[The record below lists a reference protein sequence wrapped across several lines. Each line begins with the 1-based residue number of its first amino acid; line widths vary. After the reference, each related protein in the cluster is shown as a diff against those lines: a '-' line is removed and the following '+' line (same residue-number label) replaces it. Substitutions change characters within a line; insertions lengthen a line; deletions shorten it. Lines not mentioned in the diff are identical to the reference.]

1 MDYKIFTDEQLEA
14 LMTHSVEILNIISD
28 AYDEGDKFSRFE
40 SDEYCAN
47 SVVSINAF
55 FELRSRKVAALVDK
69 GK

>member
-28 AYDEGDKFSRFE
+28 AYDEGEKQSRFE
-40 SDEYCAN
+40 SDEYCTN

-55 FELRSRKVAALVDK
+55 LELRSRKVASLANNDK
-69 GK
+69 